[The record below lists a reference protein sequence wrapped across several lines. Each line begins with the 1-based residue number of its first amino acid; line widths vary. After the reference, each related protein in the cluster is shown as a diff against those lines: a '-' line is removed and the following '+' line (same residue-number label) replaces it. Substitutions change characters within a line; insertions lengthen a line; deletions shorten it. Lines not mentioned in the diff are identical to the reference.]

1 LTIRYILPFLWMESH
16 FAIVGP
22 MVALLSVCDNFG
34 MVWVTK
40 VKFSHDEDFVKHFQ

>member
-1 LTIRYILPFLWMESH
+1 MAVARSFFGGLTIRYILPFLWMESH

-34 MVWVTK
+34 MV
-40 VKFSHDEDFVKHFQ
+40 